1 MAQIVGPGGEMQ
13 QAAGGRWG
21 KTSEG
26 EGGMIGIE
34 LVGGV
39 GRVVFD
45 FNCGGMFRGWV
56 DEHGKVRVMV
66 FKDEI

>member
-1 MAQIVGPGGEMQ
+1 MQ
-13 QAAGGRWG
+13 WAAGGRRR
-21 KTSEG
+21 KTNEG

-56 DEHGKVRVMV
+56 DDGGKVRVML
-66 FKDEI
+66 FKDEF